1 MPPSG
6 RRCRSVGPDNLLV
19 RVAAEKADQP
29 SLQGRIKFP
38 SSIPPRKCRP
48 RQKTWPRSRPRPPP
62 PDPQPQRGDLTPA
75 QGNALGMDR
84 KSGPALKGRIKSPSL
99 PTQEYSPPPL
109 RHVNITSM
117 PDASTPP
124 GPGHPPA
131 PASPHRRH
139 RKRRN
144 RWNWKASRWVQVAII
159 LLGLALGACGLLF
172 VLLYLDRPGTP
183 APLQQNDS
191 GP

>member
-1 MPPSG
+1 
-6 RRCRSVGPDNLLV
+6 
-19 RVAAEKADQP
+19 
-29 SLQGRIKFP
+29 
-38 SSIPPRKCRP
+38 
-48 RQKTWPRSRPRPPP
+48 
-62 PDPQPQRGDLTPA
+62 
-75 QGNALGMDR
+75 
-84 KSGPALKGRIKSPSL
+84 
-99 PTQEYSPPPL
+99 
-109 RHVNITSM
+109 M

-124 GPGHPPA
+124 EPGHPPA